1 MLCAPVLQ
9 RYVQGTWRQKAMVT
23 LIDYPAPME
32 LFSKAG
38 ELRMPFSDVVKYGI
52 LGISI
57 TLLLLALG
65 ILAWQIYRFCTEK
78 YTHTYTQQDA
88 GE

>member
-1 MLCAPVLQ
+1 
-9 RYVQGTWRQKAMVT
+9 MVT
-23 LIDYPAPME
+23 LMEYPFPVGLHSA
-32 LFSKAG
+32 AG
-38 ELRMPFSDVVKYGI
+38 ELRMPFSDTVKYCI

-65 ILAWQIYRFCTEK
+65 ILAWQAFRCCTQ
-78 YTHTYTQQDA
+78 THNTYTRQDA